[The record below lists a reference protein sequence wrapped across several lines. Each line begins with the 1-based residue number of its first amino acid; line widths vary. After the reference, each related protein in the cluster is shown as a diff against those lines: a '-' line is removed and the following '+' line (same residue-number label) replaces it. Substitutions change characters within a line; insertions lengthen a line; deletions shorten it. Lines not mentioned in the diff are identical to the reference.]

1 MKKVFSFILVVS
13 FILVLLVSCGTET
26 NETSGKESSAAASSS
41 DESLSEL
48 SEEVSEEGF
57 KYATKRFAGTTIKIL
72 TVDKSRHTYGEMQFA
87 PDSEL
92 ESNTIN
98 EAVKERNNYIYD
110 NFGITIET
118 RTESYPSDVLLNEIN
133 GNVADYALVCESV
146 DRMVTQI
153 ADNLFLS
160 LDEYI
165 DVNDEW
171 WDEMALDSLSLD
183 GVKHFFVSGDCMLTD
198 VDNVYLTL
206 FNKKMYA
213 DNADV
218 AGKFGDIYQLVRDR
232 KFTLDAFTEM
242 SKAVSV
248 ADSNGKWSF
257 DATFGN
263 LSHSYG
269 ATIMVNGCG
278 VATVEKSPDGLRS
291 TVLDERSQLVF
302 DKVYKLM
309 SDKQTTQ
316 RAELIIGKGSH
327 PSSYGFAE
335 LEEMFTSGRGL
346 FYNTTVSSISI
357 LKNSSVERD
366 FEFGV
371 LPIPLYDEE
380 QENYF
385 CAVNRY
391 QSSVIGVPISA
402 YDDIDAAAFLLNVLG
417 YCNTNLSSNVMNA
430 YKELTLKLQ
439 ASDSEDDFEMLDLI
453 FESRFYDLG
462 SIFTWGDLYGLYGSL
477 INNANTNTLVSTYE
491 AMKDKV
497 ESAIAETYEEY
508 LDSQL

>member
-1 MKKVFSFILVVS
+1 MKKIVSLILA
-13 FILVLLVSCGTET
+13 LLLLLTALSACSDDKPE
-26 NETSGKESSAAASSS
+26 ESKAPSSAADVSKAETS
-41 DESLSEL
+41 DEEQ
-48 SEEVSEEGF
+48 SEETSEGF
-57 KYATKRFAGTTIKIL
+57 KYATKRFAGTTVKIL
-72 TVDKSRHTYGEMQFA
+72 TVDSSRHTYGEMQFV
-87 PDSEL
+87 PDDEL
-92 ESNTIN
+92 VSNTIN

-118 RTESYPSDVLLNEIN
+118 RTESYPSDVLLNEIE
-133 GNVADYALVCESV
+133 GDAADYDLVCESV
-146 DRMVTQI
+146 DRMVTRL
-153 ADNLFLS
+153 ADGLFLS

-165 DVNDEW
+165 DVNDDW
-171 WDEMALDSLSLD
+171 WDERALDNLSLD

-206 FNKKMYA
+206 FNKKIYA
-213 DNADV
+213 DNVDV
-218 AGKFGDIYQLVRDR
+218 SGKYGDIYELVRSR
-232 KFTLDAFTEM
+232 QFTLDVFTEM
-242 SKAVSV
+242 AKAVSV
-248 ADSNGKWSF
+248 ADANGKWSF

-278 VATVEKSPDGLRS
+278 VAMVEKSADGLRS
-291 TVLDERSQLVF
+291 TVLDERSQRVF
-302 DKVYKLM
+302 DKVYALM
-309 SDKQTTQ
+309 SDKQTTE

-371 LPIPLYDEE
+371 LPIPLYDEN

-391 QSSVIGVPISA
+391 QSSVIGVPVSA
-402 YDDIDAAAFLLNVLG
+402 YDNIDAAAFLLNALG
-417 YCNTNLSSNVMNA
+417 YCNTNLPSNVMLA

-439 ASDSEDDFEMLDLI
+439 ASDTEDDFEMLDLV
-453 FESRFYDLG
+453 FDSRFYDLG

-477 INNANTNTLVSTYE
+477 INNAKSNTLVSTYE
-491 AMKDKV
+491 AMQDKV